1 MFIPFHDDNPT
12 TRWPIVTV
20 GIIVIN
26 CVILYGSMQIGD
38 HERRMLVAKRGF
50 IPARLGQI
58 TDEKLEIEHK
68 LYPDAAERFARGLPV
83 IQPDT
88 ITFKPRPL
96 DVLGTLV
103 TSLFLHAGL
112 AHLIGNMWFFWIFGN
127 NIEDRL
133 GHIGFLLFYIM
144 GGIFASMCHWLMA
157 SGDAAK
163 LPVIGASGAVAVTLG
178 AYAVLYP
185 LARVRTLVFVII
197 FFTVF
202 DLPALA
208 VLGLWF
214 AVQLLH
220 GFGAM
225 QGLDFSGGVAWWA
238 HIGGFL
244 FGVLI
249 MPILAMGTPEPGE
262 DWQAELR
269 KQFDFGSM
277 TDAGD
282 GTTRTS

>member
-26 CVILYGSMQIGD
+26 CVVLYGSLQIDD
-38 HERRMLVAKRGF
+38 HERRILVAKHGF
-50 IPARLGQI
+50 IPVRLGQL
-58 TDEKLEIEHK
+58 TDEQLVIKHN
-68 LYPDAAERFARGLPV
+68 LYPDPAEKPGLRKPDNNIVFPARP
-83 IQPDT
+83 
-88 ITFKPRPL
+88 FE
-96 DVLGTLV
+96 VLGTLV
-103 TSLFLHAGL
+103 TSLFLHAGF

-133 GHIGFLLFYIM
+133 GHVGFLLFYLT

-157 SGDAAK
+157 SGDAAT

-185 LARVRTLVFVII
+185 LARVRTLVFIII
-197 FFTVF
+197 FFKVL

-214 AVQLLH
+214 AAQLLQ

-225 QGLDFSGGVAWWA
+225 RGLDFSGGVAWWA

-262 DWQAELR
+262 DWKAELR
-269 KQFDFGSM
+269 RQFDFGSM
-277 TDAGD
+277 TDSDD

>member
-1 MFIPFHDDNPT
+1 MLIPFHDDNPT
-12 TRWPIVTV
+12 SRMPIVTV
-20 GIIVIN
+20 AIIVIN
-26 CVILYGSMQIGD
+26 SVVLFASMQIGD
-38 HERRMLVAKRGF
+38 HERRVMIATRGF
-50 IPARLGQI
+50 IPVRLGQLMDDQLVI
-58 TDEKLEIEHK
+58 RHD
-68 LYPDAAERFARGLPV
+68 LYPDAAERIAPGLPRRRQGQERF
-83 IQPDT
+83 IQLPA
-88 ITFKPRPL
+88 RRL
-96 DVLGTLV
+96 DVLSSLV

-133 GHIGFLLFYIM
+133 GHVGFLLFYLT
-144 GGIFASMCHWLMA
+144 GGIFASMCHWLMS
-157 SGDAAK
+157 SGDAAS
-163 LPVIGASGAVAVTLG
+163 LPVIGASGAVAVILG

-185 LARVRTLVFVII
+185 LARVRTLVFIII
-197 FFTVF
+197 FFTVI

-214 AVQLLH
+214 FAQLMH

-269 KQFDFGSM
+269 RQFDFGRM
-277 TDAGD
+277 TDS
-282 GTTRTS
+282 R